1 MKKLSYAVLKEQ
13 GYDGYLLESAPE
25 RVLQFGE
32 GNFLRAFVDYF
43 IDELNEKAGFNS
55 KVVLCQPIAPDL
67 DDRFNEQEGLY
78 TLFLRGFQDG
88 KKINKKRVISC
99 VSRCLNPYKDFEAVL
114 ACADNPDLR
123 FIACNTTEAG
133 ITYDSSCQFNDVPAG
148 SYPGKLTQFMYRRFQ
163 KFGQEAGKGF
173 IILSCELID
182 DNGIHLKECV
192 EKLAVLWNLEDGFKT
207 WLDEACVFTSTLVD
221 RIVTGYPRDEAEELC
236 KEFGYQD
243 NLIVTGEPFALWV
256 IESAKDISKEFPL
269 PDAGLPV
276 IFTDNQKPYK
286 QRKVRILNG
295 AHTSFVLASYLC
307 GNDIVLESMQDEL
320 IFNFM
325 KATIFD
331 EVIPTLTLP
340 KQDLIDFAEA
350 VITRFNNPYV
360 KHALLSI
367 SLNSVSK
374 WRARCMPSFL
384 EYIKNEGKLPTHLT
398 FSLAALMAFYTG
410 TEIRDK
416 ALIGHRDGTEYQIL
430 DDAAV
435 LEFFA
440 ANSSKD
446 AAEYTHAVLSNEHF
460 WGEDLTKLAGVEEAV
475 TGYMEDIRALGMR
488 AAMEKTFNA

>member
-1 MKKLSYAVLKEQ
+1 MELLSKQKTGKA
-13 GYDGYLLESAPE
+13 E
-25 RVLQFGE
+25 RPIKVLQFGE
-32 GNFLRAFVDYF
+32 GNFLRAFVDYM
-43 IDELNEKAGFNS
+43 IDIANEKGEFNGDI
-55 KVVLCQPIAPDL
+55 VLVKPIEFGNL
-67 DDRFNEQEGLY
+67 KMFHEQECQY
-78 TLFLRGFQDG
+78 TVQLRGIADG
-88 KKINKKRVISC
+88 EAKKINRVITS
-99 VSRCLNPYKDFEAVL
+99 VTDAVDAYEEYEKYAGYAKL
-114 ACADNPDLR
+114 DSLR
-123 FIACNTTEAG
+123 FIVSNTTEAG
-133 ITYDSSCQFNDVPAG
+133 IVYDDTDKIELNPPKT
-148 SYPGKLTQFMYRRFQ
+148 YPGKLT
-163 KFGQEAGKGF
+163 KFLYERYKHFDGAQDKG
-173 IILSCELID
+173 LVMLPVELID

-192 EKLAVLWNLEDGFKT
+192 LKLAKLWNLEEEFT
-207 WLDEACVFTSTLVD
+207 NWLNDACVFTSTLVD

-256 IESAKDISKEFPL
+256 IESSKDLSDELPL
-269 PDAGLPV
+269 PKVGLPV

-307 GNDIVLESMQDEL
+307 GNDIVLESMNDEL
-320 IFNFM
+320 ILKFI

-340 KQDLIDFAEA
+340 KQELEDFAEA
-350 VITRFNNPYV
+350 VLTRFNNPYV
-360 KHALLSI
+360 KHAHLSI

-384 EYIKNEGKLPTHLT
+384 EYIEKEGKLPEHLT

-416 ALIGHRDGTEYQIL
+416 ALIGHRDGQEYNIM

-440 ANSSKD
+440 ANSSKEP
-446 AAEYTHAVLSNEHF
+446 AEFVHAVLGNTDF
-460 WGEDLTKLAGVEEAV
+460 WGQDLSELSGVEDAIV
-475 TGYMEDIRALGMR
+475 SYLTDIRSIGMR
-488 AAMEKTFNA
+488 KTMEKVFG